1 MSIVELKENSDICC
15 ENCLVLTTLVSRSGR
30 ESVCGSDLE
39 REGTL
44 PSSNTV
50 QSVLLSILRPL
61 VESIIALYLEIR
73 VKMPTMSILL
83 LIIIAFFITK

>member
-15 ENCLVLTTLVSRSGR
+15 ENCLVLTTLGSRSGR

-44 PSSNTV
+44 PKSNTV
-50 QSVLLSILRPL
+50 QPVLLSILRPL

-73 VKMPTMSILL
+73 VKMLV